1 MGRDVI
7 LPAERHFTEVG
18 EHEYQRVRMARAEER
33 SYVLHVNPIQSSAA
47 GGNIGGPRVGLCL
60 LVDSW
65 EEESFV
71 APIHEREY
79 LVRALRCPNWESIE
93 AVGAA
98 DDPARFR
105 IDPALAE
112 APEPCPLA

>member
-1 MGRDVI
+1 
-7 LPAERHFTEVG
+7 
-18 EHEYQRVRMARAEER
+18 MASAKAGV
-33 SYVLHVNPIQSSAA
+33 YVPVVNPIQSSAA
-47 GGNIGGPRVGLCL
+47 GGTIGGRGVGAGL

-71 APIHEREY
+71 VSVHEREL

-98 DDPARFR
+98 DDPSRFR
-105 IDPALAE
+105 IDPARAE
-112 APEPCPLA
+112 APEPCPIA

>member
-1 MGRDVI
+1 
-7 LPAERHFTEVG
+7 
-18 EHEYQRVRMARAEER
+18 MALAKKRF
-33 SYVLHVNPIQSSAA
+33 YVPGVSPIQSSAA
-47 GGNIGGPRVGLCL
+47 GGTIGGPRVGLGL

-71 APIHEREY
+71 ATVHEREL

-98 DDPARFR
+98 DDPTRFR
-105 IDPALAE
+105 IDSAMND
-112 APEPCPLA
+112 APEPCPLF